1 MTQMAKGQPKI
12 PQFLSTHPENQ
23 DRQER
28 LRSHIDEV
36 CPPICVSDY
45 RPLQKAWK
53 LDVEVCTEILAKN
66 SVMECGRSERQY
78 TFL

>member
-12 PQFLSTHPENQ
+12 PKFLSTHPENQ

-36 CPPICVSDY
+36 
-45 RPLQKAWK
+45 
-53 LDVEVCTEILAKN
+53 
-66 SVMECGRSERQY
+66 RSQSLY
-78 TFL
+78 LTIGDGKMGGSWLW